1 MAAERMAGSVAEERA
16 EHKAAG
22 TAVAA
27 AEPVAGTAAV
37 AWAVEHRA
45 GPAAPATGQQLVAET
60 AAAAQVAPAD

>member
-1 MAAERMAGSVAEERA
+1 MAAVRRTDPAAEERA

-37 AWAVEHRA
+37 AWAVEHIA